1 MGFFLSPWKTR
12 GVILGSCKEYS
23 GLIETQYLV
32 WKGHFPFTTL
42 YLAFSDCKCII
53 KYTKITQLNQTSLYS
68 MQPFLYVIFFLSRIL
83 IWQTCKLNV
92 IFCFLQFVYINSRG
106 MMILFAISACGQ
118 IDIHTMWSENSHWL
132 TASYCKFL
140 WPDALDHRN
149 NHGQPV

>member
-12 GVILGSCKEYS
+12 RVILGSCKEYS

-68 MQPFLYVIFFLSRIL
+68 MQPFLYVFFFLSRIL

-92 IFCFLQFVYINSRG
+92 IFCFFTVCIHQQQGHDDFICNISLWSNRYPHNVIRKFTLPDCQLMQVYMAGCIRS
-106 MMILFAISACGQ
+106 Q
-118 IDIHTMWSENSHWL
+118 
-132 TASYCKFL
+132 K
-140 WPDALDHRN
+140 
-149 NHGQPV
+149 